1 MLTILKNLFKLFS
14 KDSFGFSALLQ
25 YPKIEGKPI
34 CITIFLLKIWLRYSK
49 KYCFIFFCL
58 IFIFVFVSKHFLR
71 SHTHSHL
78 SLATSVGNRS
88 VTSMWR
94 ERYYNLF
101 ESYFFFIS
109 LLTFLFFLGNNIFNN
124 FIYDIH

>member
-1 MLTILKNLFKLFS
+1 MLTILEYFAFKGQ
-14 KDSFGFSALLQ
+14 FGFGALLK
-25 YPKIEGKPI
+25 YPKIEGKLI
-34 CITIFLLKIWLRYSK
+34 LITFFAKHLVEVLKKVLFYLFL
-49 KYCFIFFCL
+49 FDFH
-58 IFIFVFVSKHFLR
+58 FVFVSKHFLR

-101 ESYFFFIS
+101 
-109 LLTFLFFLGNNIFNN
+109 
-124 FIYDIH
+124 